1 MPRDY
6 KNRASSTK
14 KTAQQPTVAWWK
26 WLLIAFLI
34 AFFVIFLVFLKGSS
48 PETETQKQQ
57 SITSK
62 AAAKAKKTPKHQD
75 KVRVEPRYD
84 FYTILPETEIVVPD
98 HEIYTRRRE
107 EHVGK
112 RKASTYTVQAG
123 SFRHF
128 AEADKLRA
136 KLALI
141 GIESRV
147 EKATVGG
154 VIWNRVKMGPFKSS
168 SQIAILK
175 KRLKS
180 NGIDTIVTETKG

>member
-6 KNRASSTK
+6 KNRASSRK
-14 KTAQQPTVAWWK
+14 KTTQQHTVVWWK
-26 WLLIAFLI
+26 WLLIALLI
-34 AFFVIFLVFLKGSS
+34 AFFIIFLMFLKGSS
-48 PETETQKQQ
+48 PKKEPQKQQ
-57 SITSK
+57 PATKVVTQS
-62 AAAKAKKTPKHQD
+62 KKTPKRQD
-75 KVRVEPRYD
+75 KARVEPRYD

-128 AEADKLRA
+128 DEADKLRA

-180 NGIDTIVTETKG
+180 NGVDTIVTETKG

>member
-6 KNRASSTK
+6 KNRASSRK
-14 KTAQQPTVAWWK
+14 KTTQQHTVVWWK
-26 WLLIAFLI
+26 WLLIALLI
-34 AFFVIFLVFLKGSS
+34 AFFVIFLVLLKSSS
-48 PETETQKQQ
+48 PETETQKSQP
-57 SITSK
+57 IISK
-62 AAAKAKKTPKHQD
+62 QLKAKNTPKHQD
-75 KVRVEPRYD
+75 KTRAEPRYD

-107 EHVGK
+107 EHIGK

-128 AEADKLRA
+128 KEADKLRA